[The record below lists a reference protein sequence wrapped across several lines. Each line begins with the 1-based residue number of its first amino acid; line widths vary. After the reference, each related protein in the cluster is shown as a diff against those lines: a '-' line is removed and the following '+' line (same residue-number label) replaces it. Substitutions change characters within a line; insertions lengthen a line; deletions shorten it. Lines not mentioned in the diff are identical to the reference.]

1 MKVFNHREECRPLK
15 KRKEKKR
22 EILFFP
28 LLSLYWSTSIFK
40 FCKITGMWFR
50 YYQNLEIIFWGP
62 SHMTS
67 LHETT
72 PSTPLLLDYMA
83 QSKMFPNIFMTTL
96 AQWLPWDHTSYR
108 MERVGKT
115 AEGSLP
121 RLFATTP
128 SASTASFLNYC
139 VFLLPLLPVRFHA
152 GLSSPANLFSCIPW
166 FFPPNC
172 RVRTYGH

>member
-1 MKVFNHREECRPLK
+1 MKVFNHREEYRPLK
-15 KRKEKKR
+15 KKKRKKR

-72 PSTPLLLDYMA
+72 PSTPLLLGYMA

-139 VFLLPLLPVRFHA
+139 VFYFHCFLCGSTPASPPQPIYFPSYHGSFPLIA
-152 GLSSPANLFSCIPW
+152 G
-166 FFPPNC
+166 
-172 RVRTYGH
+172 